1 MTSCR
6 LRCIHEPSCYPFGVR
21 KNGAKQLDR
30 LKAHGILRY
39 RGSRAGRASKRHI
52 ESSAGECQ
60 QLFGDLNKIEVI
72 ASNLRP
78 IPKCK
83 QTTRPRILREIEII
97 DASLHHAGVWN
108 ARSINNKHG
117 FVNELIASSD
127 FDFFGVVE
135 TFHEDRNTPSLIA
148 ATPDGYTY
156 MEQART
162 PTGSGMNL
170 RCYGGV
176 CLFYRRS
183 YVVTVK
189 TDNRFEKFEHIT
201 VLMKKPG
208 ECFIVVVVYRPGSVR
223 PCAQFFNEFG
233 DLLDTLNLFS
243 CPVYILGDLNI
254 HFDDVT
260 DPDTTSLQYLLTSHG
275 LKQAVQGPTHSRGHT
290 IDVIII
296 REDMNIS
303 SITVTPP
310 SISDHS
316 IVSFSFHTTV
326 NQAKSQLVTKRSWK
340 KVNRTDFMDDLMSS
354 ELYSTT
360 STDPTELFNLYDSTL
375 ETLADRHAPY
385 RSFPLP
391 G

>member
-1 MTSCR
+1 MVCACS
-6 LRCIHEPSCYPFGVR
+6 IVR
-21 KNGAKQLDR
+21 
-30 LKAHGILRY
+30 IY
-39 RGSRAGRASKRHI
+39 
-52 ESSAGECQ
+52 
-60 QLFGDLNKIEVI
+60 V
-72 ASNLRP
+72 
-78 IPKCK
+78 
-83 QTTRPRILREIEII
+83 
-97 DASLHHAGVWN
+97 
-108 ARSINNKHG
+108 
-117 FVNELIASSD
+117 
-127 FDFFGVVE
+127 
-135 TFHEDRNTPSLIA
+135 
-148 ATPDGYTY
+148 AT
-156 MEQART
+156 
-162 PTGSGMNL
+162 L
-170 RCYGGV
+170 
-176 CLFYRRS
+176 
-183 YVVTVK
+183 K

-223 PCAQFFNEFG
+223 PCAQFLNEFG

-275 LKQAVQGPTHSRGHT
+275 LKQTVQRPTHNRGHT

-303 SITVTPP
+303 NISVTPL
-310 SISDHS
+310 SISEHS
-316 IVSFSFHTTV
+316 TVSFSFHTTV

-375 ETLADRHAPY
+375 ETLANKHAPY
-385 RSFPLP
+385 RSFHCRVDRVAKWYDSECGKSKRTVRRLERLWRRLKTPRSF
-391 G
+391 